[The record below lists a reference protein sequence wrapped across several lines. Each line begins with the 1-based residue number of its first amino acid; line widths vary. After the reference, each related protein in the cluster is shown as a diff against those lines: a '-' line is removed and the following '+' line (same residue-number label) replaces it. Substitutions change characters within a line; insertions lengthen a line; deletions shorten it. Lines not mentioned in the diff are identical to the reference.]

1 MKSFDSSVVAG
12 AAYDSFS
19 QSLTVALK
27 AGGGVHAYTYHGVPA
42 GVADGLFTSDS
53 AGGYF
58 VRNIRNRFSFTRMG
72 WFRNDYFTNK
82 VPKGT
87 YFFSFELILYDSML
101 YNSVME
107 PDSEELAILKNKLLT
122 DLTQIDLDMTIERL
136 QAFLIKFDEAL
147 IYIDLER
154 QEDKI
159 YYNRLI
165 RDINSQL
172 QEIENLHECLK

>member
-1 MKSFDSSVVAG
+1 
-12 AAYDSFS
+12 
-19 QSLTVALK
+19 
-27 AGGGVHAYTYHGVPA
+27 
-42 GVADGLFTSDS
+42 
-53 AGGYF
+53 
-58 VRNIRNRFSFTRMG
+58 
-72 WFRNDYFTNK
+72 
-82 VPKGT
+82 
-87 YFFSFELILYDSML
+87 ML

-122 DLTQIDLDMTIERL
+122 DITQIDLDMTIERL